1 MDKTLEAFTDISM
14 DVTYDKLS
22 PETVRF
28 ATRFLVDSL
37 ACAMGAFYEP
47 GVEMG
52 RRVAPDLRGSSAA
65 MKARAIGDLEREST
79 LEAVS
84 FVNSA
89 MIRYLDFNDQFPGG
103 HPSDALGPVIALA
116 DILDKS
122 GQDLI
127 EAIVALYEVY
137 IRISAAR
144 LSPKGWDQGVQVA
157 VGVAVACSKL
167 LGLDRERTRHAIS
180 IAAVS
185 QIPLRATRTGHL
197 SLWKGVAAAFAASAA
212 IYSTRLAAEGM
223 SGPELPFEGKF
234 GFKMQTGSEFEVAP
248 FDASDPSTYLI
259 GDTRLKYWPV
269 EYNLQPAVWAALE
282 IRDITKTEDIKSVHI
297 EAYRA
302 TYQEAA
308 SDRSRWEPESR
319 ETADHS
325 LPYVMAYALKHGEVG
340 LEAFESDEFLLP
352 EMREVMN
359 KFSAELSEELEARW
373 PADVCLNATL
383 TLNSGE
389 VHRIEIE
396 NPKGHSKNP
405 MDDDDVAEKFRR
417 CAIPTIDEAQA
428 NRALSAWWEISAPG
442 STVRAALDTLVVDR
456 A

>member
-1 MDKTLEAFTDISM
+1 MDKTLEAFTDIAM
-14 DVTYDKLS
+14 EVTYDKLT
-22 PETVRF
+22 PETVAF

-37 ACAMGAFYEP
+37 ACAMAAYDEP

-65 MKARAIGDLEREST
+65 MKARAIGEVERETT

-84 FVNSA
+84 FINSA

-116 DILDKS
+116 DLLDKS
-122 GQDLI
+122 GPELI

-157 VGVAVACSKL
+157 LGVAVACSKL
-167 LGLDRERTRHAIS
+167 LGFDRDQTRNAIS

-212 IYSTRLAAEGM
+212 LYSTRLAGEGM
-223 SGPELPFEGKF
+223 TGPEAPFEGKF

-259 GDTRLKYWPV
+259 GDTRIKYWPV

-282 IRDITKTEDIKSVHI
+282 IRELAQPADIESIAI

-302 TYQEAA
+302 TYQETA
-308 SDRSRWEPESR
+308 SDRSRWEPTSR

-325 LPYVMAYALKHGEVG
+325 LPYVMAYAMKHGEVG

-359 KFSAELSEELEARW
+359 KISAELNEELEARW
-373 PADVCLNATL
+373 PAEICLNATL
-383 TLNSGE
+383 TLKSGE
-389 VHRIEIE
+389 VHRIEIV
-396 NPKGHSKNP
+396 NPKGHSANP
-405 MDDDDVAEKFRR
+405 MDDADVADKFRR
-417 CAIPTIDEAQA
+417 CAVPTIDEATTE
-428 NRALSAWWEISAPG
+428 RALDTWWAIGKPG
-442 STVRAALDTLVVDR
+442 ASVRAALDTLIVDR